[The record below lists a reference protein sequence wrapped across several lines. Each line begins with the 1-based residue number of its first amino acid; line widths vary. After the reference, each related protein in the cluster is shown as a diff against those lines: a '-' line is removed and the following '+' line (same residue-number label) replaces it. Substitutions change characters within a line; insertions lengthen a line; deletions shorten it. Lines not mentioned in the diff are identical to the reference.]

1 MFKTDF
7 IEHSTLVIFFEQL
20 NLLNPFSP
28 FSNLSNHSTHKTY
41 VESTLHI
48 EGVFVSLSCQV
59 FVYVSVL
66 HSTKQGN
73 YVIIYMH
80 VNLTI
85 QQKHI
90 QVTTVSRINLKPSVK
105 C

>member
-73 YVIIYMH
+73 YVIIYMD

-85 QQKHI
+85 QQKHV
-90 QVTTVSRINLKPSVK
+90 QVLTVSRINLKPSVK